1 MDLKTY
7 KKSQEIIH
15 EIYYKA
21 SKTND
26 AYRIIDII
34 NSLND
39 TQIEFKSW
47 LAKSIHMFNPNLS
60 TITVVAGWYGLT
72 AYCLKQYYD
81 NIISIDMDKECELIG
96 KRLFSGIDFRTEDLR
111 DKKQKINKDRY
122 LNIVDEMAAKD
133 DIWDHSDC
141 IVNTSCEHFL
151 EKELHEFIKMT
162 NFKTWK
168 VLTSTN
174 QVHSSHINTHETV
187 EDFVKQ
193 IRPSLVHDDVIFTD
207 TLEQNDKLKF
217 LVIAR

>member
-39 TQIEFKSW
+39 TQVEFKSW

-72 AYCLKQYYD
+72 AYCLKQYYE
-81 NIISIDMDKECELIG
+81 NIISIDIDKECELIG

-111 DKKQKINKDRY
+111 DKKQKIDKEY
-122 LNIVDEMAAKD
+122 FKTIHEM
-133 DIWDHSDC
+133 WDCSDC

-151 EKELHEFIKMT
+151 EKELHEFIKAT
-162 NFKTWK
+162 PFKTWK

-193 IRPSLVHDDVIFTD
+193 IRPSLVYDDVIFTD

>member
-7 KKSQEIIH
+7 KKSHKIIQEI
-15 EIYYKA
+15 YDKA
-21 SKTND
+21 WKTND
-26 AYRIIDII
+26 AYRIIDVI

-47 LAKSIHMFNPNLS
+47 LAKSVHMFNPNLS

-81 NIISIDMDKECELIG
+81 NIISIDIDKECEKIG
-96 KRLFSGIDFRTEDLR
+96 KKLFSGIDFRTEDLR
-111 DKKQKINKDRY
+111 DS
-122 LNIVDEMAAKD
+122 NIVIKKSKEWKLKC
-133 DIWDHSDC
+133 DC
-141 IVNTSCEHFL
+141 IVNTSCEHLL
-151 EKELHEFIKMT
+151 EKELQKFIKDT
-162 NFKTWK
+162 PSNTWK

-174 QVHSSHINTHETV
+174 QAHSSHINTHETI

-207 TLEQNDKLKF
+207 TLEQKDKLKF

>member
-7 KKSQEIIH
+7 KKSHKIIQEI
-15 EIYYKA
+15 YDKA
-21 SKTND
+21 WKTND
-26 AYRIIDII
+26 AYRIIDVI

-47 LAKSIHMFNPNLS
+47 LAKSVHMFNPNLS

-81 NIISIDMDKECELIG
+81 NIISIDIDKECEKIG
-96 KRLFSGIDFRTEDLR
+96 KKLFSGIDFRTEDLR
-111 DKKQKINKDRY
+111 APIFRIYRRKC
-122 LNIVDEMAAKD
+122 
-133 DIWDHSDC
+133 DC
-141 IVNTSCEHFL
+141 IVNTSCEHLL
-151 EKELHEFIKMT
+151 EKELQKFIKDT
-162 NFKTWK
+162 PFNTWK

-174 QVHSSHINTHETV
+174 QAHSSHINTHETI

-207 TLEQNDKLKF
+207 TLEQKDKLKF

>member
-39 TQIEFKSW
+39 TQVEFKSW

-72 AYCLKQYYD
+72 AYCLKQYYE
-81 NIISIDMDKECELIG
+81 NIISIDIDKECELIG

-111 DKKQKINKDRY
+111 DKNPDKLSDKFSFEEA
-122 LNIVDEMAAKD
+122 VDEM
-133 DIWDHSDC
+133 WNHSDC

-193 IRPSLVHDDVIFTD
+193 IRPSLVNDDVIFTD

>member
-39 TQIEFKSW
+39 TQVEFKSW

-72 AYCLKQYYD
+72 AYCLKQYYE
-81 NIISIDMDKECELIG
+81 NIISIDIDKECELIG

-111 DKKQKINKDRY
+111 DKNPDKLSDKFSFEEA
-122 LNIVDEMAAKD
+122 VDEM
-133 DIWDHSDC
+133 WNHSDC

-193 IRPSLVHDDVIFTD
+193 IRPSLVNDDVIFTD
-207 TLEQNDKLKF
+207 TLEQKDKLKF

>member
-111 DKKQKINKDRY
+111 DKEWKLKC
-122 LNIVDEMAAKD
+122 
-133 DIWDHSDC
+133 DC

-193 IRPSLVHDDVIFTD
+193 IRPSLVYDDVIFTD
-207 TLEQNDKLKF
+207 TLEQKDKLKF